1 MAFYLKFLWLSSVL
15 VLLAISHPVLAQSP
29 GKVIFE
35 ETYSVSQAFEQFIQ
49 KNRAEPTIRGWR
61 IQIISTDDR
70 REMENIRGRFNSL
83 YPGIPSA
90 WKHVSPYYHV
100 RVGAYRTKNE
110 MMQFLTEIK
119 KDFPAAIPVQ
129 DDIQKYDLIPY

>member
-1 MAFYLKFLWLSSVL
+1 MFTSNIKKSWLVI
-15 VLLAISHPVLAQSP
+15 LLTFALAYGLESQTA
-29 GKVIFE
+29 GKVVFE
-35 ETYSVSQAFEQFIQ
+35 EQPSVSRAFESFVSR
-49 KNRAEPTIRGWR
+49 NRAEPTIRGWR

-70 REMENIRGRFNSL
+70 REMENIRGRFAAL
-83 YPGIPSA
+83 YPGVPSA
-90 WKHVSPYYHV
+90 WKHVSPYYHI

-119 KDFPAAIPVQ
+119 KEFPAAIPVQ